1 MKNIVTYL
9 LLGTQSNRNIALF
22 FEHNIYGDI
31 MRLFSYHKKIISLIL
46 IITIIALFI
55 HTITCLDIKKFKRA
69 VSSITKNYNLFIYIY
84 PIIYILLGIG
94 VYRFCFAF
102 ENSKNVYIILLL
114 YFAILILTSLS
125 SILSLRY
132 ANFIFS
138 FWCIVLSTLLDVI
151 LSYLLSSNSFKLV
164 YLNGIHV
171 TMYSYLSVVTFWLYF
186 QNI

>member
-1 MKNIVTYL
+1 M
-9 LLGTQSNRNIALF
+9 Q
-22 FEHNIYGDI
+22 
-31 MRLFSYHKKIISLIL
+31 LFSYHKKIISLIL

-55 HTITCLDIKKFKRA
+55 HTITCFDIKKFKRE
-69 VSSITKNYNLFIYIY
+69 VSNITKNYNLFIYIY
-84 PIIYILLGIG
+84 PIIYIILGIC

-102 ENSKNVYIILLL
+102 DNSKNIYIILLIYL
-114 YFAILILTSLS
+114 IILAFTLLS

-138 FWCIVLSTLLDVI
+138 FWCIVISTLLDVI
-151 LSYLLSSNSFKLV
+151 LAYLLSSNSFKMV

-171 TMYSYLSVVTFWLYF
+171 TLYSYLSVVTFWLYF